1 MRDLLA
7 YINYLTKMF
16 RICLELE
23 NYRFAIID
31 GKIQRK
37 STLSEIFE
45 NKIALGGHIFH
56 KLALSFRINAW
67 GKD

>member
-1 MRDLLA
+1 MYRDEIQDLILTKYMRDLLA

-23 NYRFAIID
+23 NDRCAISD

-37 STLSEIFE
+37 STFSEI
-45 NKIALGGHIFH
+45 LGNIIVFGSHIFH
-56 KLALSFRINAW
+56 
-67 GKD
+67 